1 MSDQEP
7 AETPLEEYIAM
18 PRGGVAPRCQRRK
31 KNGQQCG
38 KPARTGYRLCPTHG
52 AGFPSREAAGERK
65 KPGRPITHGIYSS
78 APTRS
83 YADAAAEVASLS
95 DALTSSDRDLLAL
108 KSVLVMK
115 LAELEA
121 HAPAVE
127 QMEADLERLAAE
139 AAELDFDNLNP
150 SEAMSFARRFAQ
162 LQKPI
167 AKLSGLVNQVSDVAG
182 KNIVASKTRAQ
193 TKSKLA
199 ETEGLGFF
207 LQLLQVQRKLVHG
220 LAPDENHI
228 ATYEMELKRQ
238 IFGPNHLEAPPLD
251 L

>member
-1 MSDQEP
+1 MTDQEP
-7 AETPLEEYIAM
+7 TEKALEPVVAM
-18 PRGGVAPRCQRRK
+18 PKGGTAPRCQRVK
-31 KNGQQCG
+31 KNGEQCS
-38 KPARTGYRLCPTHG
+38 KPARTGYSVCPSHG
-52 AGFPSREAAGERK
+52 AGFPSREASGERK
-65 KPGRPITHGIYSS
+65 RPGRSVTHGIYSS

-108 KSVLVMK
+108 KATLVMK

-121 HAPAVE
+121 HGPAVE
-127 QMEADLERLAAE
+127 QMEAVLERLAAE

-150 SEAMSFARRFAQ
+150 SEAMSFVRRFAQ

-167 AKLSGLVNQVSDVAG
+167 AKLSGLVHQVSDVAG
-182 KNIVASKTRAQ
+182 KGVVASKTRAE

-207 LQLLQVQRKLVHG
+207 LQLLQVQRKIVHG

-228 ATYEMELKRQ
+228 AAYEMALQRE
-238 IFGPNHLEAPPLD
+238 IFGPNHLEAPELKP
-251 L
+251 